1 MMAANLTP
9 GFASLS
15 IEAQLDIVKNAG
27 VYEKRVNAIKEA
39 EEAAKS
45 EREKL
50 TKAKDLDTALK
61 QAKQLEEV
69 AREALHQARTQSAAA
84 INHANERAKAVI
96 AEAEDKARQ
105 VVASANHSITETL
118 HQISEKQA
126 EVKDLSNQ
134 VGRLTQQ
141 IDALTEK
148 YNALVVDV
156 RAKEAEKQNLLSVIV
171 DKQRKLKALMVE

>member
-9 GFASLS
+9 SFSSLS
-15 IEAQLDIVKNAG
+15 LEAQIDIVKNAD
-27 VYEKRVNAIKEA
+27 VYEKRINAIKEA

-61 QAKQLEEV
+61 QAKQIEEA
-69 AREALHQARTQSAAA
+69 AREALHQARTESVSAV
-84 INHANERAKAVI
+84 NHANDRAKAI
-96 AEAEDKARQ
+96 LAEAEGKARQ
-105 VVASANHSITETL
+105 IVASANHSITETL
-118 HQISEKQA
+118 NQISEKQA
-126 EVKDLSNQ
+126 ELKDLSNQ
-134 VGRLTQQ
+134 VGLLTQQ
-141 IDALTEK
+141 IEALTEK